1 MLIRRDLRCSNVI
14 AFCYHSF
21 TTGDIPMI
29 YAVDYTGN
37 FKHVASRFVGVHKG
51 WQTNENAHCISIVS
65 VSITRTM
72 EVIEHAHYDH
82 WIFKSIFRN
91 KNESETE
98 DSSLILDSLT
108 IFFLYFL
115 LYTKLVI
122 KTKEKRISFQKRR
135 NVLINKCGFDQ
146 QAKTTRKSND
156 IFIEPRWECWYG
168 FGKEWDENKIFA
180 MKKAGGRFH

>member
-1 MLIRRDLRCSNVI
+1 MLIRRDLRCSNAI

-21 TTGDIPMI
+21 TTGDVPMI

-91 KNESETE
+91 KNESETG
-98 DSSLILDSLT
+98 DSCLIRFFYCIVLYYIYIYLT
-108 IFFLYFL
+108 LNEVAL
-115 LYTKLVI
+115 LVI
-122 KTKEKRISFQKRR
+122 KMKGRRISLHVKRKS
-135 NVLINKCGFDQ
+135 VSINKYAFDQ
-146 QAKTTRKSND
+146 
-156 IFIEPRWECWYG
+156 
-168 FGKEWDENKIFA
+168 
-180 MKKAGGRFH
+180 